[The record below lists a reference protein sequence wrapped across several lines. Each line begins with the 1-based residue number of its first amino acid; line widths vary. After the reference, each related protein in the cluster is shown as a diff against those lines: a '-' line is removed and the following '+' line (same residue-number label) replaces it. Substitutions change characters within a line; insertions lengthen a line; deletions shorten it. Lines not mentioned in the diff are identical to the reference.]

1 MKGLSPIVAIV
12 ILIAFAVAI
21 GGLVSL
27 WLTNFATETTEFTS
41 EQGNK
46 LTACAGVRLKV
57 DSVTANGIIYS
68 NPSVK
73 TITNITVFDQN
84 GGNLTFNASNLN
96 AGQVTNITWA
106 KAQNE
111 SVFLRGICE
120 GSIVV
125 EGSCKDGQVCWK

>member
-1 MKGLSPIVAIV
+1 MRGLSPVVAVV

-27 WLTNFATETTEFTS
+27 WLTGFTQSTTEFTS
-41 EQGNK
+41 EQGQK
-46 LTACAGVRLKV
+46 LTECAGVRLKV

-68 NPSVK
+68 NPSVQQ
-73 TITNITVFDQN
+73 ITNITVFDQN

-106 KAQNE
+106 RAQNE
-111 SVFLRGICE
+111 SIFLRGICS
-120 GSIVV
+120 GAIVV
-125 EGSCKDGQVCWK
+125 EGACESGQVCWE